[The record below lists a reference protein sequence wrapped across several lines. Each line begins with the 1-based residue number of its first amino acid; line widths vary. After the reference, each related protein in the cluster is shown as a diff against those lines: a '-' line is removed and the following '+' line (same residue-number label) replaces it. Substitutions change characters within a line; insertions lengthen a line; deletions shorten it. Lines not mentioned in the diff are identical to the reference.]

1 MKKTQLLERRMQETA
16 QQWAQ
21 AHARQLLTH
30 MRARAR
36 MKATHRR
43 EYANRCRLLGQFVN
57 ELGDP
62 NWSPTELAG
71 VLLEARESLAS
82 PTMRLAAKQ
91 RGEAHFARQAGRG
104 ALASA
109 APQDRGSG
117 QTAEEGFPPTD

>member
-1 MKKTQLLERRMQETA
+1 MKKTQRLERRMQETA

-43 EYANRCRLLGQFVN
+43 EHANRCRLLGQVVS

-91 RGEAHFARQAGRG
+91 RGEAHFER
-104 ALASA
+104 SKT
-109 APQDRGSG
+109 APGLPSPS
-117 QTAEEGFPPTD
+117 PPQE